1 MTYFPGNEGKSN
13 MRKFVLLLCCLVSLL
28 LICAC
33 VKREMSEKDIADAMK
48 IVKKSDRAIYLDD
61 TQSMIDCA
69 NELLNLSKKFARSD
83 DSDYLRQLAFLRLG
97 DAYSYKNDYRKAIE
111 FYDKILAENPY
122 YEIQLIVFQ
131 HQITCY
137 SCWRHY
143 KEADEVGRKALK
155 LMDRIREYYRTP
167 VMLNKFLNQ
176 YGMIVIFWGSSLFV
190 RREYDEAEKQ
200 YLKFLTHFKSE
211 KEMVEII
218 HHASLIYFNFSQIY
232 HKKRDARK
240 EILYLRKSLLCRK
253 EGTLVE
259 TDLYLRLA
267 AYSLREKKYQ
277 EALDYCETGIK
288 VKSHFSGRKFKI
300 QHYKMLRAAKE
311 IISSHMASSMKNEKN
326 SSQAYMALS
335 PDLRKQLDWL
345 LFDF

>member
-1 MTYFPGNEGKSN
+1 MTYFPGNEGKSI

-69 NELLNLSKKFARSD
+69 NELLNLSKKFARNY
-83 DSDYLRQLAFLRLG
+83 DSDHLRQLAFLRLG
-97 DAYSYKNDYRKAIE
+97 DAYSYKNDYRKAIQ

-137 SCWRHY
+137 SCWKHY

-155 LMDRIREYYRTP
+155 LMGRILEHYKTP
-167 VMLNKFLNQ
+167 EMLKKFLNQ
-176 YGMIVIFWGSSLFV
+176 YGMIVIFWGTSLFV
-190 RREYDEAEKQ
+190 RKEYDEAEKQ

-218 HHASLIYFNFSQIY
+218 HHASLIYFHFSKIY
-232 HKKRDARK
+232 HKKRDVRK
-240 EILYLRKSLLCRK
+240 EFLYLRKSLHCRK
-253 EGTLVE
+253 EDTLVE

-277 EALDYCETGIK
+277 EALDYCDKGIQ
-288 VKSHFSGRKFKI
+288 VKSHFCGQKFKI

-311 IISSHMASSMKNEKN
+311 IISSQMTSSTKKEQK
-326 SSQAYMALS
+326 SSQAYMELS
-335 PDLRKQLDWL
+335 PDLKKQLDWL

>member
-1 MTYFPGNEGKSN
+1 
-13 MRKFVLLLCCLVSLL
+13 MRKIVLFLCCLASLL
-28 LICAC
+28 LTCSC
-33 VKREMSEKDIADAMK
+33 GKREMTEADIADAMK
-48 IVKKSDRAIYLDD
+48 IVKKSDYAIYLED
-61 TQSMIDCA
+61 TQAMMDFA
-69 NELLNLSKKFARSD
+69 NELLNLSKQFARSD

-97 DAYSYKNDYRKAIE
+97 DAYSCKDDYRKAIQ

-131 HQITCY
+131 RQISCY
-137 SCWRHY
+137 SYWRHY

-167 VMLNKFLNQ
+167 EMLNKFLNQ

-211 KEMVEII
+211 EEMIEII

-240 EILYLRKSLLCRK
+240 EILYLRKSLFCRK

-277 EALDYCETGIK
+277 EALDYCDKGIK
-288 VKSHFSGRKFKI
+288 VKSGFSGQKFKI

-311 IISSHMASSMKNEKN
+311 IISSHMTSSTKNEKN

-335 PDLRKQLDWL
+335 PDLKKQLDWL